1 MPCNLKSVV
10 FSTRCSSRGLHMGG
24 FICTPIL
31 SVQVFVFFSMNVWR
45 NLDLGSY
52 SHSTGTQ
59 NSSDILTLDRP
70 SREKKQT

>member
-1 MPCNLKSVV
+1 
-10 FSTRCSSRGLHMGG
+10 MGG